1 MICPALE
8 LFTSKGMAIS
18 AMNGTLLLLPLR
30 VFRRGSCSKGLFDLS
45 SAKVSRIDPHSH
57 ITVGHN
63 NCPTCCHTFLMEGLL
78 LAQISKITRSQS
90 VGNSRLLVIAM
101 GALPGFISCI
111 QAQVTPGCFWI
122 NWKRPLSTPVLPT
135 TIRKLRQIKQHRK
148 NTMESHG
155 DLVPKGTGLVTAEDR
170 LTAALYAC
178 KVKQAYQEAFHLSV
192 HWDPSNYDTET
203 LVSIIF
209 STQAGDEGS
218 GGVAAYLPIQ
228 NMKPVAKKEVSPDIQ
243 ALGAKK
249 QLTRI
254 EGFNELKA
262 LSHSLIAVGMPFEE
276 FFLENVCWQKLGEF
290 ESRVFENGLWRVVN
304 SRTGARKLQLPKNFD
319 ISKTPLLVSLS
330 DQGGIR
336 GGSTELGLIT

>member
-1 MICPALE
+1 
-8 LFTSKGMAIS
+8 
-18 AMNGTLLLLPLR
+18 
-30 VFRRGSCSKGLFDLS
+30 
-45 SAKVSRIDPHSH
+45 
-57 ITVGHN
+57 
-63 NCPTCCHTFLMEGLL
+63 
-78 LAQISKITRSQS
+78 
-90 VGNSRLLVIAM
+90 
-101 GALPGFISCI
+101 
-111 QAQVTPGCFWI
+111 
-122 NWKRPLSTPVLPT
+122 
-135 TIRKLRQIKQHRK
+135 
-148 NTMESHG
+148 MESHG

-262 LSHSLIAVGMPFEE
+262 LSHSLIAVGMPF
-276 FFLENVCWQKLGEF
+276 
-290 ESRVFENGLWRVVN
+290 
-304 SRTGARKLQLPKNFD
+304 
-319 ISKTPLLVSLS
+319 
-330 DQGGIR
+330 
-336 GGSTELGLIT
+336 

>member
-1 MICPALE
+1 
-8 LFTSKGMAIS
+8 
-18 AMNGTLLLLPLR
+18 
-30 VFRRGSCSKGLFDLS
+30 
-45 SAKVSRIDPHSH
+45 
-57 ITVGHN
+57 
-63 NCPTCCHTFLMEGLL
+63 
-78 LAQISKITRSQS
+78 
-90 VGNSRLLVIAM
+90 
-101 GALPGFISCI
+101 
-111 QAQVTPGCFWI
+111 
-122 NWKRPLSTPVLPT
+122 
-135 TIRKLRQIKQHRK
+135 
-148 NTMESHG
+148 MESHG

-330 DQGGIR
+330 DQGGI
-336 GGSTELGLIT
+336 GGDQPSWA